1 MAHPPAKTQ
10 TTVDGLSVRSLE
22 SVRDVVD
29 FRLDAA
35 SRPSAEQLD
44 ETFGQQLG
52 DLVHGHAHHAQP
64 GGSDPEKASDEKVD
78 AQEPLYASSPRGSVV
93 DGADAFV
100 IGAIM
105 VGGTIADIWRPHE

>member
-1 MAHPPAKTQ
+1 TDPFQLGGVFCGSAAMASHPPVKTQ
-10 TTVDGLSVRSLE
+10 TTADGLSVRSLE

-52 DLVHGHAHHAQP
+52 DLIHGHAHHARP
-64 GGSDPEKASDEKVD
+64 GSDPEKASDEKVD
-78 AQEPLYASSPRGSVV
+78 AQEPLYASSPRGSGV

-100 IGAIM
+100 IG
-105 VGGTIADIWRPHE
+105 